1 MENAVCERWFSVC
14 RGYPICWGLVNS
26 DVQKIYL
33 VVRFWFCCK
42 LHVWVEHTE
51 VILYVFNVS
60 VVGIINYQNVIDIAK
75 ICSDLVF
82 AKELHEVGVF

>member
-1 MENAVCERWFSVC
+1 MLVLGWVIQGIWENAVCERWLSVYG
-14 RGYPICWGLVNS
+14 GYPICWGLANS

-51 VILYVFNVS
+51 VILYVFKVS
-60 VVGIINYQNVIDIAK
+60 VAGIIIIKMSVT
-75 ICSDLVF
+75 
-82 AKELHEVGVF
+82 